1 MLKTTTIREAFADDH
16 DRLETL
22 LGQFQRHKRSD
33 FPQAREAFKAFK
45 QELRRHIIW
54 EEQILFPLFE
64 QKTGMYSSG
73 PTEVMRQEHRLIGEQ
88 LENIHDKVRQAD
100 PDSDAAEQRL
110 VELLSAHNQKEEMIL
125 YPALD
130 RLLSEAEKASAFER
144 MQSLPEEAY
153 RSCCGHHQAA
163 R

>member
-1 MLKTTTIREAFADDH
+1 VLKTTTIREAFAADH
-16 DRLETL
+16 DHLETL
-22 LGQFQRHKRSD
+22 LGQFQHDKRSD
-33 FPQAREAFKAFK
+33 FAQAREAFKAFK
-45 QELRRHIIW
+45 QGLQRHIMW

-73 PTEVMRQEHRLIGEQ
+73 PTEVMRHEHRLIGEQ
-88 LENIHDKVRQAD
+88 LENIHDKVREAD

-110 VELLSAHNQKEEMIL
+110 VELLSAHNQKEEMAL

-130 RLLSEAEKASAFER
+130 RLLSEAEKESAFER

-153 RSCCGHHQAA
+153 RSCCGHHGAA